1 MAVILKNIAP
11 ARDLDR
17 RSTAHTEIDHLL
29 VGEDGPIGGTQ
40 LTCSSRG
47 TRDPCGWRKSLRPAV
62 VVNGDDLAVQCI
74 RGPG

>member
-1 MAVILKNIAP
+1 
-11 ARDLDR
+11 
-17 RSTAHTEIDHLL
+17 
-29 VGEDGPIGGTQ
+29 